1 MAEAA
6 AAGDGGA
13 GTCTGAAAL
22 EELMLELDV
31 NDEMRWGRDAG
42 LAVKGD
48 AQQVAL
54 KRAAMRL
61 WFEPVAPARAQQGE
75 RSPRTAQSPP
85 PPSPTR
91 PPPYH

>member
-13 GTCTGAAAL
+13 APGTGTGAAAL

-31 NDEMRWGRDAG
+31 DDEMRWGRDGG

-48 AQQVAL
+48 AQQPAL
-54 KRAAMRL
+54 KRAGLLAL
-61 WFEPVAPARAQQGE
+61 V
-75 RSPRTAQSPP
+75 
-85 PPSPTR
+85 
-91 PPPYH
+91 

>member
-31 NDEMRWGRDAG
+31 DDEMRWGRDGG

-48 AQQVAL
+48 AQQPAL
-54 KRAAMRL
+54 KRAGLLAL
-61 WFEPVAPARAQQGE
+61 V
-75 RSPRTAQSPP
+75 
-85 PPSPTR
+85 
-91 PPPYH
+91 